1 MLINAMRGLGDTI
14 FQRAFI
20 KKFPGAYVDT
30 PFPQLLDD
38 LDIKPVRPSTNL
50 RTQRKSMELIAS
62 WFHRPAQRELKIRYG
77 KEGIISGMTESFG
90 VDPGEFDLPDFGSSP
105 AAGEYVVV
113 RPVTVRE
120 EWRADTRNPLPE
132 YVDAAARYAHF
143 KGLKVVS
150 IADLEV
156 NKEWLIGDAPYADIT
171 YHSGELDV
179 TQLMALIAGAKAVIG
194 GIGWI
199 VPATICYRVPAWII
213 CGGQGGYNAPEKI
226 TSPLMGEHKTEFVV
240 PDNFCHCTLKMHDC
254 DKRISNYDARFAEW
268 LDRLLTVE

>member
-1 MLINAMRGLGDTI
+1 MLIGAMRGLGDSI
-14 FQRAFI
+14 YSRAFL

-30 PFPQLLDD
+30 PWPELTED
-38 LDIKPVRPSTNL
+38 LPIKPVRPSTTL
-50 RTQRKSMELIAS
+50 RTQKKNVERIAS
-62 WFHRPAQRELKIRYG
+62 WFNRPAEREVKIRYG
-77 KEGIISGMTESFG
+77 KDGIILGMIESFG
-90 VDPGEFDLPDFGSSP
+90 VQPGSFDLPDFGPSP
-105 AAGEYVVV
+105 VAGDYVVV

-132 YVDAAARYAHF
+132 YVDSAARYASACGF
-143 KGLKVVS
+143 IVVS

-179 TQLMALIAGAKAVIG
+179 TQLMALIAGARAVIG

-226 TSPLMGEHKTEFVV
+226 TSPLMGKHKTEFAV
-240 PDNFCHCTLKMHDC
+240 PDNFCHCTLKQHDC

-268 LDRLLTVE
+268 LDRLLAVE